1 VDHGGTLVGMVKVS
15 EAIEGIVAEIGE
27 DIAVMVGA
35 GEEESVF
42 TPVGRSV
49 RKRLPWITFNLVVG
63 IVLASVI
70 SQFEPTLST
79 YAVLAA
85 YMPVVALLAAN
96 SGAQSLAVMIRSMA
110 VGDLPRG
117 RAGRAIRREVIVGV
131 IDGTLI
137 AVMAAVVA
145 AATIGLFTEPGGAQ
159 IAPGEMASIVFI
171 SVWIAF
177 LVAGLV
183 GAGIPILLRRLGQD
197 PALASNI
204 FLTMVTDIVGM
215 GGYLVVANMLLT

>member
-1 VDHGGTLVGMVKVS
+1 MTVLNKRELIYASTLG
-15 EAIEGIVAEIGE
+15 
-27 DIAVMVGA
+27 
-35 GEEESVF
+35 
-42 TPVGRSV
+42 
-49 RKRLPWITFNLVVG
+49 
-63 IVLASVI
+63 
-70 SQFEPTLST
+70 LS
-79 YAVLAA
+79 AA
-85 YMPVVALLAAN
+85 YCGLVEA
-96 SGAQSLAVMIRSMA
+96 SLSSLTD
-110 VGDLPRG
+110 GETSPRDR

-137 AVMAAVVA
+137 AALAAVVA

-159 IAPGEMASIVFI
+159 IAPGQMASIVFI

-204 FLTMVTDIVGM
+204 FLTMITDIVGM
-215 GGYLVVANMLLT
+215 GGYLVVAAMLLT